1 MEVYNTHLK
10 NKTMKKPEKKTS
22 VIEKFSENLKSNKMK
37 KVLIVGVL
45 IVAVSIFLYGK
56 STKSE
61 SSEAAISTE
70 TTENVEVVLS
80 DATFD
85 KVVLKSDKLV
95 MVDFWATWCGPCRM
109 VAPTVK
115 QIAEEYKGK
124 IVVGKVDVD
133 QCGATANMYRIQS
146 IPTLLFFKNGKV
158 VDQVIG
164 VAPKEML
171 KQKIDNLLKSK

>member
-1 MEVYNTHLK
+1 
-10 NKTMKKPEKKTS
+10 MKKPVEKTS
-22 VIEKFSENLKSNKMK
+22 IMTKFSENLKSSKMK
-37 KVLIVGVL
+37 KILIVGVL

-61 SSEAAISTE
+61 SSEGAIINE
-70 TTENVEVVLS
+70 ATENAEVVLS

-85 KVVLKSDKLV
+85 KIVLKSDKLV

-133 QCGATANMYRIQS
+133 QCGATASMYSIQS
-146 IPTLLFFKNGKV
+146 IPTIMFFKNGKA

-164 VAPKEML
+164 IAPKEML
-171 KQKIDNLLKSK
+171 KQKIDNLLK